1 MALSRYFAIRWHE
14 ESRRAIANGLR
25 WEEVK
30 MSKNKSDNG
39 EIIIKRYGN
48 RRLYNT
54 ETGSY
59 VNYQDLVKLIR
70 DGNDIKVI
78 DSGTKE
84 DVTKSILIQLLLE
97 EEKNKKSMLP
107 VEFLFQLIR
116 SQEEQ
121 IHEFFTNYL
130 STSFEA
136 YMKTKQEFDRRFRGW
151 LEMSATAPQ
160 MWEKFIPGAEAV
172 REFWTPGKKEEGEK
186 S

>member
-1 MALSRYFAIRWHE
+1 L
-14 ESRRAIANGLR
+14 IAAA
-25 WEEVK
+25 EVLK
-30 MSKNKSDNG
+30 RGQMSKNKSENG

-59 VNYQDLVKLIR
+59 VNYQDLIKLIR
-70 DGNDIKVI
+70 DGHDIKVI

-84 DVTKSILIQLLLE
+84 DVTKSILIQVLLE
-97 EEKNKKSMLP
+97 EEKNKNSMLP

-121 IHEFFTNYL
+121 IHDFFTNYL

-172 REFWTPGKKEEGEK
+172 REFWNPATKEEE
-186 S
+186 

>member
-1 MALSRYFAIRWHE
+1 
-14 ESRRAIANGLR
+14 
-25 WEEVK
+25 
-30 MSKNKSDNG
+30 MSKHKSENG
-39 EIIIKRYGN
+39 AIIIKRYGN

-59 VNYQDLVKLIR
+59 VNYQDLIKLIR
-70 DGNDIKVI
+70 DGHDIKVI

-84 DVTKSILIQLLLE
+84 DVTKSILIQVLLE
-97 EEKNKKSMLP
+97 EEKNKNSMLP

-121 IHEFFTNYL
+121 IHDFFTNYL

-172 REFWTPGKKEEGEK
+172 REFWNPAKKEDGEK
-186 S
+186 